1 MGGTAVEEQRLT
13 KEERTAN
20 SSLVARWRDIAV
32 RAAHAPSALILRY
45 FEHGQYEQ
53 TRKADGSP
61 LTAADQQ
68 AERIIRQVLA
78 ESESFDILGEEE
90 GLSGS
95 GSRYRWTIDPID
107 WTRSFVR
114 GIPLFGTI
122 VGLEDT
128 HAQRGIVGVI
138 HLPVLQKTYAAAR
151 GLGSTCNGTPIIVAS
166 DIPISEAMVSVG
178 DPLQFAAAQC
188 EAAYHALFQRVPCLR
203 GYTDC
208 FGHALVAGGCL
219 HAMLD
224 PSLNPWDIIATQVL
238 VEEAGGTML
247 LRPSALQGKVDA
259 WFGTTRLVQELA
271 PLLGF
276 A

>member
-1 MGGTAVEEQRLT
+1 MVVDKMMTMEWT
-13 KEERTAN
+13 KDFN
-20 SSLVARWRDIAV
+20 QVAKWRELAIK
-32 RAAHAPSALILRY
+32 AAHAPSDMIVHY
-45 FEHGQYEQ
+45 FERGQYWQ
-53 TRKADGSP
+53 TQKADGSP
-61 LTAADQQ
+61 LTLADQE
-68 AERIIRQVLA
+68 AEQIIRQVLA
-78 ESESFDILGEEE
+78 ESETFDILGEEE
-90 GLSGS
+90 GLSGT

-107 WTRSFVR
+107 GTRSFVR

-128 HAQRGIVGVI
+128 QTRQGIVGVI
-138 HLPVLQKTYAAAR
+138 HLPVLQKTYTAAR
-151 GLGSTCNGTPIIVAS
+151 GLGSTCNGVPIAVAS
-166 DIPISEAMVSVG
+166 DTPIREAMVSVG
-178 DPLQFAAAQC
+178 DPLQFTAAQC

-208 FGHALVAGGCL
+208 FGHALVASGCL

-224 PSLNPWDIIATQVL
+224 PSLNPWDIVATQVL

-259 WFGTTRLVQELA
+259 WFGATRLIHELA